1 LTQNLCVLSE
11 VVPSPQMETDIQTV
25 NKGETKMTTAIKNGK
40 TKKVEIDFLHIDL
53 ETCTR
58 CKGTD
63 ANLSIALDSVAK
75 VLEISGAEVTIRKT
89 LVDSEQTALDLGF
102 VSSPT
107 IRVNGCDI
115 ALELRESSCA
125 SCGEACGCEGKIDCR
140 VWVYQGQEY
149 TAAPVGMIVDAILSA
164 VYSQRE
170 EVPRLQENGKKAVP
184 ENLKLFFANKVAKL
198 QSCCTPDEQAVCC
211 DASEKETCCSLAT
224 QSQGKGCGCQ

>member
-1 LTQNLCVLSE
+1 
-11 VVPSPQMETDIQTV
+11 
-25 NKGETKMTTAIKNGK
+25 MTTAITNIK
-40 TKKVEIDFLHIDL
+40 TKKVEIDFMYIDL

-63 ANLSIALDSVAK
+63 ANLSIALDSATK
-75 VLEISGAEVTIRKT
+75 MLEASDVEVTIRKT
-89 LVDSEQTALDLGF
+89 LVDTEQKALELGF

-107 IRVNGCDI
+107 IRVNGSDI

-125 SCGEACGCEGKIDCR
+125 SCGEACGCDGEIDCR

-164 VYSQRE
+164 VYSHLE
-170 EVPRLQENGKKAVP
+170 TAPKPQEHTQKAIP
-184 ENLKLFFANKVAKL
+184 ENLKLFFANTAAKL
-198 QSCCTPDEQAVCC
+198 QSCCGAEEQAVCC
-211 DASEKETCCSLAT
+211 DASEKETCCSAAN

>member
-1 LTQNLCVLSE
+1 
-11 VVPSPQMETDIQTV
+11 
-25 NKGETKMTTAIKNGK
+25 MTTAIRNIK
-40 TKKVEIDFLHIDL
+40 TKQVEIDFMYIDL

-63 ANLSIALDSVAK
+63 ANLSIALDSATK
-75 VLEISGAEVTIRKT
+75 VLEASDVEVTIRKT
-89 LVDSEQTALDLGF
+89 LVDTEQKALELGF

-107 IRVNGCDI
+107 IRVNGSDI

-125 SCGEACGCEGKIDCR
+125 SCGEACGCDGGIDCR

-164 VYSQRE
+164 VSSQLE
-170 EVPRLQENGKKAVP
+170 TAPKPQAQTQKAVP
-184 ENLKLFFANKVAKL
+184 ENLKLFFASKTAKL
-198 QSCCTPDEQAVCC
+198 QSCCGAEEQAVCC
-211 DASEKETCCSLAT
+211 DASEKETCCSAAN